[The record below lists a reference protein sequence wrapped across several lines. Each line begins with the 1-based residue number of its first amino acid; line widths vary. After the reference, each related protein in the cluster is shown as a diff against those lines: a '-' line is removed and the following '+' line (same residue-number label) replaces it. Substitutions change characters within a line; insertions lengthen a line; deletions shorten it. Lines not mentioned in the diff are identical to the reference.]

1 MRDAAAPVR
10 LRPSANRRI
19 GTTAFFRNRALLNRV
34 LAEMKASRR
43 ESFTVLFH
51 ACSIGA
57 EVWSFVAAYL
67 SDPDLARRPLICH
80 ATDLEPSFV
89 AFAQRAR
96 YPAQVAVGM
105 TDAERACFRLENNE
119 VSPVPALQERVRFLP
134 AASFVGFVP
143 DRTYDVI
150 FLLNALVYVDGPT
163 QSRVMR
169 EIGAANS
176 GWLVTTGFHADGI
189 EADLRAAGYQP
200 VTEDAEAIHNGWT
213 DRRVDSTGTE
223 TVPGLIYHPWS
234 LPPFSR
240 DVPGWDWRFC
250 AVFRR
255 A

>member
-1 MRDAAAPVR
+1 MRETAAPVR

-19 GTTAFFRNRALLNRV
+19 GTTAFFRNRALLARV
-34 LAEMKASRR
+34 LAEMKASGHT
-43 ESFTVLFH
+43 SFSVLFH

-67 SDPDLARRPLICH
+67 SDPDLAKVPLTCH
-80 ATDLEPSFV
+80 ATDVEASFV
-89 AFAQRAR
+89 AFARRAR
-96 YPAQVAVGM
+96 YPAAVLAGM
-105 TDAERACFRLENNE
+105 TDAERACFRIENNE
-119 VSPVPALQERVRFLP
+119 VSPVPALQQRVRFLEP
-134 AASFVGFVP
+134 ASFVGFTPAQTHDLV
-143 DRTYDVI
+143 

-163 QSRVMR
+163 QSRVLR
-169 EIGAANS
+169 EIAAANS
-176 GWLVTTGFHADGI
+176 GWLVTTGFHADGV
-189 EADLRAAGYQP
+189 EADMRAAGYVP

-223 TVPGLIYHPWS
+223 TVPGLIFHPWS

-250 AVFRR
+250 AIFRR